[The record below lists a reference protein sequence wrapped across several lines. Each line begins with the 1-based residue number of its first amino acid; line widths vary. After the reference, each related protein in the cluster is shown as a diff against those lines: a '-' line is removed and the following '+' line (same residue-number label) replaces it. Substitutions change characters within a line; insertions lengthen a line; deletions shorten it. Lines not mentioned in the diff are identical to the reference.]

1 MAYKPEQFHLHCF
14 AMSPITRFIS
24 LASLALWWGSLTTL
38 GFIVVPMLFAHMD
51 TAQAA
56 GRMAA
61 KLFDAQAYLS
71 LVCAALLLALHLRD
85 TPRASFILIVL
96 GLAASLLVQWIVAP
110 HIVAR
115 ENLRLWH
122 GLGTA
127 LYFAQWCCTTGLLY
141 LRSRQPFA

>member
-1 MAYKPEQFHLHCF
+1 
-14 AMSPITRFIS
+14 MSPITRFIS
-24 LASLALWWGSLTTL
+24 LASLALWWGSLSTL
-38 GFIVVPMLFAHMD
+38 GFIIVPMLFAHMD

-61 KLFDAQAYLS
+61 KLFGAQAWVS
-71 LVCAALLLALHLRD
+71 LVCAALLLALHLRISRD
-85 TPRASFILIVL
+85 ASRASFILIVL

-115 ENLRLWH
+115 NNLRLWH

-141 LRSRQPFA
+141 LRSRQPLA

>member
-1 MAYKPEQFHLHCF
+1 MNKPSRTL
-14 AMSPITRFIS
+14 S
-24 LASLALWWGSLTTL
+24 LFCIALWWGSLTTI
-38 GFIVVPMLFAHMD
+38 GFFVVPMLFTHMD

-61 KLFDAQAYLS
+61 KLFDAQAYVS
-71 LVCAALLLALHLRD
+71 LVCAVLLIVLHLGNARD
-85 TPRASFILIVL
+85 ASRASFILIVL
-96 GLAASLLVQWIVAP
+96 ALFASLLVQWVVAP

-127 LYFAQWCCTTGLLY
+127 LYFAQWCCTTGLLC
-141 LRSRQPFA
+141 LHSRRPSA

>member
-1 MAYKPEQFHLHCF
+1 
-14 AMSPITRFIS
+14 MSPFARFIS
-24 LASLALWWGSLTTL
+24 LASLALWWGSLTTI
-38 GFIVVPMLFAHMD
+38 GFIVVPMLFTHMD

-61 KLFDAQAYLS
+61 KLFDVQAWVS
-71 LVCAALLLALHLRD
+71 LVCAALLLALHLRNAR
-85 TPRASFILIVL
+85 TASRNKPRASFILIVL
-96 GLAASLLVQWIVAP
+96 GLAASLLVQWVVAP

-127 LYFAQWCCTTGLLY
+127 LYFAQWCCITGLLY
-141 LRSRQPFA
+141 LRSCRPSLQA